1 MKRSSRKGAG
11 EKVKEGGRVKRLS
24 RNGSGCIGH
33 QGRGQGEEVVKEGG
47 RVKRSSRKRAG

>member
-33 QGRGQGEEVVKEGG
+33 QGRGQGEEVINEGG
-47 RVKRSSRKRAG
+47 KVKRSSRKGTG